1 MTTQDTLMVV
11 DATEKVLVDMDKHTA
26 IDAFL
31 DQARHVCEHG
41 GSLTELGRLI
51 LEERLQMKARATAE
65 NDCIRGSKI
74 TLKRLGRAEL

>member
-31 DQARHVCEHG
+31 DQTRHVCEHG
-41 GSLTELGRLI
+41 GSLTELGRLQQLRMI
-51 LEERLQMKARATAE
+51 VSEDRRL
-65 NDCIRGSKI
+65 
-74 TLKRLGRAEL
+74 L